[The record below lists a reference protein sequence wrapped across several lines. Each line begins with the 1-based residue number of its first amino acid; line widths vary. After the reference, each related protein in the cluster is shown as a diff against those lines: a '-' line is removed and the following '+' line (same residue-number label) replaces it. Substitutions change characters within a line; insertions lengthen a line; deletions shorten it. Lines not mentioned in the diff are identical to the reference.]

1 MKVLRGPERPIISY
15 GNAQAARLPG
25 LLYSQ
30 PPRLVVSFAWG
41 SGMGSALKHT
51 PTSGHNAPMATR
63 FVGWVRVGGS
73 PDVSCNVSESLLR
86 FTHLY
91 YLLLL
96 ASGPLSRLTLALNG
110 IVLQRLLVA
119 MASRLTKELSAPP
132 CVLLSLSH
140 CATHNWAPLSLVL
153 MTRRWRWF
161 FALCIT
167 VRALVCCAVS

>member
-1 MKVLRGPERPIISY
+1 MVTRRQHGFQ
-15 GNAQAARLPG
+15 G
-25 LLYSQ
+25 YSTHSLQ
-30 PPRLVVSFAWG
+30 EYLCLSLGG

-51 PTSGHNAPMATR
+51 PTSGQNAPMATR

-153 MTRRWRWF
+153 MRRRWRWF
-161 FALCIT
+161 SLSALLCEPSSAAPS
-167 VRALVCCAVS
+167 RSS